1 MLIKQY
7 IAITMLV
14 VFSGKLITIDSELF
28 SLILKTNEIVLLNP
42 ICEKK
47 SDDMKKLGYQFKASS
62 QVHVLKL
69 ARICSNNYQQ
79 PAGKDIPEVSYSVDK
94 RFKYRKLQKSNDH
107 SKKLYPPPKYSIVI

>member
-28 SLILKTNEIVLLNP
+28 SLILKTNQIVLLNP

-47 SDDMKKLGYQFKASS
+47 SDVMKKLGFQFKASS

-79 PAGKDIPEVSYSVDK
+79 PAGKDIPEVLISVHK
-94 RFKYRKLQKSNDH
+94 RFVYRKLQKSNNH
-107 SKKLYPPPKYSIVI
+107 SKKLYPPPKYSIAI